1 MKVWLTSVS
10 QNLVFQPFQSEA
22 VEVDQ
27 SVLLL
32 SKQNFS
38 PEKQPVGDEKAS
50 RKDPSDVERI
60 FFHLIPYLGTHF
72 YVCLKDDAAR
82 IFSIS
87 YAKMGIKFT
96 SFQLHLIE

>member
-60 FFHLIPYLGTHF
+60 FL
-72 YVCLKDDAAR
+72 
-82 IFSIS
+82 
-87 YAKMGIKFT
+87 
-96 SFQLHLIE
+96 QLHP